1 MGEKRKEK
9 KPAGEKKGV
18 QLALR
23 ILQHLMLAIVVASVY
38 VVVNGSEVSIQGMK
52 YSVNY
57 NLHES
62 DRNKAYEESE
72 LFNNIFGYSIADII
86 RFGVI
91 SSQLE
96 TEGKF
101 DGTKEIDVTAYNYRT
116 SRLPNQYV
124 TAEYYLEDLLKW
136 DSYGFERTVLET
148 DPEAFLADCTRVTTL
163 DTDSTYYNTSDVGYL
178 KSDIG
183 KYTFVSDVSANIL
196 SEDIYNTMDHDDNF
210 GDTYR
215 GVRDED
221 DSQLAEEAYVYDE
234 EEWKYGQEIL
244 VNRYKTTEGKN
255 LEEYVSDWELYYELL
270 DNLVNAAES
279 LAYNYEEYLTY
290 KDYYSTKNSNV
301 RYLITRQVG
310 DENQYVTNLT
320 QKKEVQRLLEM
331 MEKEEVL
338 EEESIPAGRYLY
350 YSPADMVYQTNTQ
363 IQENLVQELLTEYD
377 YAYPDKVKVWIGVDT
392 SYPVEDAFTQ
402 GETGYQNFLPYFWQ
416 WLAAACVAALI
427 YLMLLVYHTKETGKC
442 RQEDNTVSIQLTELD
457 RVPTEAAL
465 ILGLLILGTACAEVI
480 QLVSWYGWRG
490 QSEWNLYGVNEIS
503 AFLAVAV
510 FLLDVVSMFFFYSL
524 VRRIKAGTL
533 WSNSLLFRLYQKT
546 RKWIWIIY
554 DNGDIVVRTW
564 VPYTIYLFFNVLM
577 IFWAL
582 VACSAVIPILIAAV
596 MDLLIGVL
604 IYRDAKERQGIVEGI
619 EKISSGELEYQIQT
633 EGLHGDNLTLAES
646 VNSIGKGIKDAV
658 EISMKDERM
667 KTDLITN
674 VSHDIKTPLTSI
686 INYVDLI
693 KREEVE
699 DEKIRGYIGVL
710 DEKSQRLKQLTDDLV
725 EASKI
730 SSGNIQLHIEK
741 LNLTELMNQTIGEF
755 SEKFEQKNLI
765 TVLNIDVENAVIEA
779 DSRRMW
785 RVIENLFNNIYKYA
799 LEGTRVYVT
808 LHPYETDREK
818 IEISIKNIS
827 ASPLNCRP
835 EELTERFIRGDV
847 SRTTEGSGLGLSIAK
862 NLTEAQGGS
871 FEIVLDG
878 DLFKVVIIFPKAG

>member
-1 MGEKRKEK
+1 MGEKHKGK
-9 KPAGEKKGV
+9 KSAGENKGV

-23 ILQHLMLAIVVASVY
+23 ILQHLMLAIAVVAVY
-38 VVVNGSEVSIQGMK
+38 VVVNGSEISIQGMK
-52 YSVNY
+52 YAMNY

-62 DRNKAYEESE
+62 DRDKKYEESE

-96 TEGKF
+96 TEGNF
-101 DGTKEIDVTAYNYRT
+101 DGRKEIDITAYNYRT
-116 SRLPNQYV
+116 SGLPNQYV

-136 DSYGFERTVLET
+136 DSYGFERSVLET
-148 DPEAFLADCTRVTTL
+148 DPGEFLADCTRVTTL
-163 DTDSTYYNTSDVGYL
+163 DTDSAYYNTSDASYL

-183 KYTFVSDVSANIL
+183 KYTFVSDVSANRL
-196 SEDIYNTMDHDDNF
+196 SEDVYHTMDHDGNF
-210 GDTYR
+210 GEAYR
-215 GVRDED
+215 VIGDED
-221 DSQLAEEAYVYDE
+221 DSQVAEEAYVYEE
-234 EEWKYGQEIL
+234 EEWEYGQEIL

-270 DNLVNAAES
+270 DNLVNAAGS
-279 LAYNYEEYLTY
+279 LAYNYEEYLTC

-320 QKKEVQRLLEM
+320 QKKEVKKLLEL
-331 MEKEEVL
+331 MEKKETL

-350 YSPADMVYQTNTQ
+350 YSPSDMVYQTNTQ

-377 YAYPDKVKVWIGVDT
+377 YAYPENVKVWIGVDT
-392 SYPVEDAFTQ
+392 SYPAEDAFTQ
-402 GETGYQNFLPYFWQ
+402 GKTGYQNFLPYFWQ
-416 WLAAACVAALI
+416 WIAVACVAALI
-427 YLMLLVYHTKETGKC
+427 YLMLLLYHTKETGKC
-442 RQEDNTVSIQLTELD
+442 RQEDNTVSIQLTGFD

-465 ILGLLILGTACAEVI
+465 ILGLAILGTVVPGML

-490 QSEWNLYGVNEIS
+490 QSEWKLYGINEIS

-510 FLLDVVSMFFFYSL
+510 FLLDVASMYFFYSL

-533 WSNSLLFRLYQKT
+533 WANSLVFRLYQQTK
-546 RKWIWIIY
+546 KWIWMIY

-564 VPYTIYLFFNVLM
+564 VPYIIYLFFNALM
-577 IFWAL
+577 VFWAL
-582 VACSAVIPILIAAV
+582 VCSAVIPILIAAV

-604 IYRDAKERQGIVEGI
+604 IYRDARERQGIVEGI
-619 EKISSGELEYQIQT
+619 EKISSGELEYQVQT
-633 EGLHGDNLTLAES
+633 DGLHGDNLTLAES

-755 SEKFEQKNLI
+755 SEKFEQKKLI
-765 TVLNIDVENAVIEA
+765 TVLNINVENAVIEA

-799 LEGTRVYVT
+799 LEGTRVYVA
-808 LHPYETDREK
+808 LNSYGADCKK

-827 ASPLNCRP
+827 ASPLNCQP

-862 NLTEAQGGS
+862 NLTEAQGGT

-878 DLFKVVIIFPKAG
+878 DLFKVVIIFPTAG